1 MTVTQ
6 SSASCAV
13 EMRGAADVRAAV
25 DVLAAEARARAAET
39 NELRAVP
46 ADLMTRIKAAGLC
59 QLLLPETL
67 GGLELDPL
75 TVVEMGER
83 LAEAD
88 GSTAWTTMIG
98 NSTLFFAWLDPD
110 VARDMLAGEAAVSST
125 SMFAPL
131 GRAVPTSRD
140 AVKLSGRWPF
150 NSGCDHAEWNQVG
163 MFVMDGARPRL
174 RADGRPDWRFAFLR
188 RDVAVRHDTWHAL
201 GLRGTASHDL
211 SVDGLE
217 VPVWHTAGCMLD
229 PARHDGP
236 LWRLPTFALLNFLIA
251 GFPLGVARRALDEF
265 ALLAPAKRRGS
276 SPTTIAEDGYT
287 QYELGRCEAAIR
299 SARSFV
305 IDKVGEVW
313 TVAEAGDVPSAAQIA
328 ELYVSTQNAMNAAIE
343 AVDACFTLAGA
354 GAVYD
359 DHPLQRCFRD
369 LHTARQHIAF
379 NPDGFKSFAQGL
391 FA

>member
-1 MTVTQ
+1 MTMTQ
-6 SSASCAV
+6 RPMGTV
-13 EMRGAADVRAAV
+13 ADVLSAV
-25 DVLAAEARARAAET
+25 DGLAAEARARAAQT

-59 QLLLPETL
+59 QSLLPETL

-75 TVVEMGER
+75 TVVEVVER

-88 GSTAWTTMIG
+88 GSTAWTSMIG

-110 VARDMLAGEAAVSST
+110 VARDMLAGEAAFSST

-131 GRAVPTSRD
+131 GHAVPASRD
-140 AVKLSGRWPF
+140 TLRLTGRWPF

-163 MFVMDGARPRL
+163 MLVIDGARPRL
-174 RADGRPDWRFAFLR
+174 RADGQPDWRFAFLR
-188 RDVAVRHDTWHAL
+188 RDAAVQHDTWHAL

-211 SVDGLE
+211 SVDELE
-217 VPVWHTAGCMLD
+217 ISTWHTAGCMLD

-236 LWRLPTFALLNFLIA
+236 LWRLPTFALLNFLMV
-251 GFPLGVARRALDEF
+251 GFPLGVARHALDEF
-265 ALLAPAKRRGS
+265 VLLAPAKRRGPS
-276 SPTTIAEDGYT
+276 RTTIAEDGYT

-305 IDKVGEVW
+305 VEKVGDAW
-313 TVAEAGDVPSAAQIA
+313 TVLMAGDAPSAAQIA
-328 ELYVSTQNAMNAAIE
+328 ELYASTQHAMNAAVE
-343 AVDACFTLAGA
+343 AVDRCFRLAGA

-379 NPDGFKSFAQGL
+379 NPEVFKSFAQGL
-391 FA
+391 FE